1 MSVVYK
7 LIKATDKKGN
17 MATGG
22 FKPNA
27 QTDFLE
33 EWKAKREKMRAK
45 MLGDIA
51 AATGVCTGGVGP
63 ATASLGSQSNK
74 SEMRNATSSTELN
87 NNGNPDRVGSTAVN
101 CATSY
106 PMARSSSTSA
116 LKRPDEDPHPTPS
129 IRGSETPASNLKNT
143 QQPEKVPGI
152 SQESS
157 PTAGNASEKESPTPS
172 KGKEKKSS
180 GPSAR
185 KGKGQIEKRK
195 LREKRRSTG
204 VVSIPSNESLDELDD
219 DDGGDKEIQ
228 KEETQLN
235 TEQNEAM
242 ASDPGIATHLLQDTP
257 RSGSGRY
264 QSPAGPAAEEEAW
277 GSSRQRHNR
286 HGNATV
292 PGALERRIEEL
303 EKELAR
309 ERHENGQLLNAHQ
322 DKDDLIGKLKEEI
335 DLLNRDLDDIEDENE
350 QLKQENKTL
359 LKVVGQL
366 TR

>member
-1 MSVVYK
+1 
-7 LIKATDKKGN
+7 

-22 FKPNA
+22 FKSNA
-27 QTDFLE
+27 TTDFLE

-51 AATGVCTGGVGP
+51 AATGAPLSTCGNGRHAA
-63 ATASLGSQSNK
+63 ATPPGTDLA
-74 SEMRNATSSTELN
+74 
-87 NNGNPDRVGSTAVN
+87 NNGNPDRSAPAGN
-101 CATSY
+101 CHPSSY
-106 PMARSSSTSA
+106 SLARSSSGSA
-116 LKRPDEDPHPTPS
+116 LKRPEEEAHHPVAPTNAP
-129 IRGSETPASNLKNT
+129 GSNLKKT
-143 QQPEKVPGI
+143 TPQPEKTQCASPD
-152 SQESS
+152 SS
-157 PTAGNASEKESPTPS
+157 PMACNDSDKESPSPS
-172 KGKEKKSS
+172 KGKEKKSA

-219 DDGGDKEIQ
+219 DDTVEKDRR
-228 KEETQLN
+228 EEEELVQAN
-235 TEQNEAM
+235 TFQNEAM
-242 ASDPGIATHLLQDTP
+242 TSDPATSSLLETP
-257 RSGSGRY
+257 RSGSGRHK
-264 QSPAGPAAEEEAW
+264 SSAGPGPEEEV
-277 GSSRQRHNR
+277 GGTSRQRHGR
-286 HGNATV
+286 QGRDGEAGG
-292 PGALERRIEEL
+292 PGSLEKRLEEL
-303 EKELAR
+303 EKELAI
-309 ERHENGQLLNAHQ
+309 ERQENARLLKAHQ

>member
-1 MSVVYK
+1 
-7 LIKATDKKGN
+7 

-22 FKPNA
+22 FKSNA
-27 QTDFLE
+27 TTDFLE

-51 AATGVCTGGVGP
+51 AATGAPLGANNPNSTGNNN
-63 ATASLGSQSNK
+63 SSN
-74 SEMRNATSSTELN
+74 RHNAQHGTELTN
-87 NNGNPDRVGSTAVN
+87 NPDRSTAAGN
-101 CATSY
+101 CLPSSY
-106 PMARSSSTSA
+106 TVARSSSGTA
-116 LKRPDEDPHPTPS
+116 LKRPEEETQHPAL
-129 IRGSETPASNLKNT
+129 PA
-143 QQPEKVPGI
+143 
-152 SQESS
+152 S
-157 PTAGNASEKESPTPS
+157 PTASPPGSSLKKAPPQTEKPQCASPDSSPMACNDSDKGSPSPS
-172 KGKEKKSS
+172 KVKEKNST

-219 DDGGDKEIQ
+219 DDTGEKNR
-228 KEETQLN
+228 KEEEELVQAN
-235 TEQNEAM
+235 TFQNESM
-242 ASDPGIATHLLQDTP
+242 IAEPTTGHLMETP
-257 RSGSGRY
+257 RSGSGRHK
-264 QSPAGPAAEEEAW
+264 SSAGPGSEEEL
-277 GSSRQRHNR
+277 SCNSRQRHNR
-286 HGNATV
+286 HGRDGGAAAP
-292 PGALERRIEEL
+292 PGSLEKRMEEL

-309 ERHENGQLLNAHQ
+309 ERQENDRLLKAHQ
-322 DKDDLIGKLKEEI
+322 DKDDLIGKLREEI

>member
-1 MSVVYK
+1 
-7 LIKATDKKGN
+7 

-27 QTDFLE
+27 TTDFLE

-51 AATGVCTGGVGP
+51 AATGAP
-63 ATASLGSQSNK
+63 LAASRPSAPPGAELSSSSGS
-74 SEMRNATSSTELN
+74 
-87 NNGNPDRVGSTAVN
+87 PDRSSV
-101 CATSY
+101 
-106 PMARSSSTSA
+106 ARSSSGTA
-116 LKRPDEDPHPTPS
+116 LKSPEEEAPPPAAAAAAVSTPKKAPPQL
-129 IRGSETPASNLKNT
+129 EKTPPCVT
-143 QQPEKVPGI
+143 P
-152 SQESS
+152 ESS
-157 PTAGNASEKESPTPS
+157 PTCNDSDKGSPSPGKAREKNS
-172 KGKEKKSS
+172 G

-204 VVSIPSNESLDELDD
+204 VVSIPSSESLDELDD
-219 DDGGDKEIQ
+219 DDAGQ
-228 KEETQLN
+228 KERREEEELVQAN
-235 TEQNEAM
+235 TFQNESMM
-242 ASDPGIATHLLQDTP
+242 ADTTTGHLLDNS
-257 RSGSGRY
+257 RSASGRHK
-264 QSPAGPAAEEEAW
+264 STEEEVG
-277 GSSRQRHNR
+277 GSSRQRR
-286 HGNATV
+286 RDGEAAAAAA
-292 PGALERRIEEL
+292 GLEKRLEEL
-303 EKELAR
+303 EKELAG
-309 ERHENGQLLNAHQ
+309 ERQENVRLLKAHQ

>member
-1 MSVVYK
+1 
-7 LIKATDKKGN
+7 

-22 FKPNA
+22 FKSSA
-27 QTDFLE
+27 TTDFLE

-51 AATGVCTGGVGP
+51 AATGANSAGRQPGP
-63 ATASLGSQSNK
+63 ELGNS
-74 SEMRNATSSTELN
+74 
-87 NNGNPDRVGSTAVN
+87 GNPERSASSGN
-101 CATSY
+101 CL
-106 PMARSSSTSA
+106 SSSYSTRGGRAPPCAPQRSRSRS
-116 LKRPDEDPHPTPS
+116 RPGE
-129 IRGSETPASNLKNT
+129 
-143 QQPEKVPGI
+143 QPEEGPPP
-152 SQESS
+152 SD
-157 PTAGNASEKESPTPS
+157 KESPSPS
-172 KGKEKKSS
+172 KGKEKKSA

-219 DDGGDKEIQ
+219 DDAVGKDRR
-228 KEETQLN
+228 EEEEELVQAN
-235 TEQNEAM
+235 TFQNEAM
-242 ASDPGIATHLLQDTP
+242 TADPTTGYLMVRRDLTGG
-257 RSGSGRY
+257 GSRDGFKPII
-264 QSPAGPAAEEEAW
+264 Q
-277 GSSRQRHNR
+277 
-286 HGNATV
+286 TV
-292 PGALERRIEEL
+292 CFQ
-303 EKELAR
+303 ELAR
-309 ERHENGQLLNAHQ
+309 ERQENSILLKAHQ

>member
-1 MSVVYK
+1 
-7 LIKATDKKGN
+7 

-27 QTDFLE
+27 ATDFLE

-51 AATGVCTGGVGP
+51 AATGAPLGANNPNTTTNTTNNNSHRHAAP
-63 ATASLGSQSNK
+63 TAT
-74 SEMRNATSSTELN
+74 ERTHTSS
-87 NNGNPDRVGSTAVN
+87 GSSPDRSTPAGN
-101 CATSY
+101 CLPPSY
-106 PMARSSSTSA
+106 TVARSSSGTA
-116 LKRPDEDPHPTPS
+116 LKRPEEEMHH
-129 IRGSETPASNLKNT
+129 PASPTSTPPGSNPKKAT
-143 QQPEKVPGI
+143 PQPDQAPCD
-152 SQESS
+152 SPDSS
-157 PTAGNASEKESPTPS
+157 PMACNDSDKGSPSPS
-172 KGKEKKSS
+172 KVKEKNSS

-219 DDGGDKEIQ
+219 DDAVGKDR
-228 KEETQLN
+228 KEEEELVQAN
-235 TEQNEAM
+235 TYQNEAM
-242 ASDPGIATHLLQDTP
+242 TADPAIGHLMETP
-257 RSGSGRY
+257 RSGSGRHK
-264 QSPAGPAAEEEAW
+264 SSTGSEEEV
-277 GSSRQRHNR
+277 GGNSRQRHNR
-286 HGNATV
+286 HCRDE
-292 PGALERRIEEL
+292 GAAVMGSLEKRMEEL

-309 ERHENGQLLNAHQ
+309 ERQENDRLLKAHE
-322 DKDDLIGKLKEEI
+322 DKDDLIGKLREEI

>member
-1 MSVVYK
+1 
-7 LIKATDKKGN
+7 

-22 FKPNA
+22 FKSNA
-27 QTDFLE
+27 TTDFLE

-51 AATGVCTGGVGP
+51 AATGAPLGAASSNSSSNIRHAAPPP
-63 ATASLGSQSNK
+63 ASPPSPGSEPPYASSGSCHPSV
-74 SEMRNATSSTELN
+74 S
-87 NNGNPDRVGSTAVN
+87 
-101 CATSY
+101 
-106 PMARSSSTSA
+106 RSSSGSA
-116 LKRPDEDPHPTPS
+116 LS
-129 IRGSETPASNLKNT
+129 QPAPAQNPNQGQTELDC
-143 QQPEKVPGI
+143 
-152 SQESS
+152 S
-157 PTAGNASEKESPTPS
+157 PMACNDSDKESPSPG
-172 KGKEKKSS
+172 KGKEKKSG

-219 DDGGDKEIQ
+219 DDVGEKDRR
-228 KEETQLN
+228 EEEELVQAN
-235 TEQNEAM
+235 TFQNESMTA
-242 ASDPGIATHLLQDTP
+242 DPATGYLMETP
-257 RSGSGRY
+257 RSGTSRHK
-264 QSPAGPAAEEEAW
+264 SSEEEA
-277 GSSRQRHNR
+277 RHRHNR
-286 HGNATV
+286 QGRDG
-292 PGALERRIEEL
+292 GAGSLEKRIEDL

-309 ERHENGQLLNAHQ
+309 ERQENGRLQKAHQ
-322 DKDDLIGKLKEEI
+322 DKDDLIGRLREEI

>member
-1 MSVVYK
+1 
-7 LIKATDKKGN
+7 

-51 AATGVCTGGVGP
+51 AATGACTGGIVP
-63 ATASLGSQSNK
+63 ASLGSHSNK

-87 NNGNPDRVGSTAVN
+87 NNGNPDRG
-101 CATSY
+101 TSY
-106 PMARSSSTSA
+106 PMARSSSSSA
-116 LKRPDEDPHPTPS
+116 LKRPDDEPHPTPAV
-129 IRGSETPASNLKNT
+129 RGADTPGSTLKKT
-143 QQPEKVPGI
+143 PQPEKVPYTP
-152 SQESS
+152 QESS
-157 PTAGNASEKESPTPS
+157 PTACNDHGSDKESPSPS
-172 KGKEKKSS
+172 KGKEKKNS

-204 VVSIPSNESLDELDD
+204 VVSMPSTESLDELDD
-219 DDGGDKEIQ
+219 DDGRDKA
-228 KEETQLN
+228 KEEEQQLTQLN

-242 ASDPGIATHLLQDTP
+242 TSDPGATTHLLQDTP
-257 RSGSGRY
+257 RSGSGHH
-264 QSPAGPAAEEEAW
+264 QSSSGGPGSEEAA
-277 GSSRQRHNR
+277 GGNSRHRHGNR
-286 HGNATV
+286 HGNAAA
-292 PGALERRIEEL
+292 PGGLERRMEEL

-309 ERHENGQLLNAHQ
+309 QRQENGQLLKAHQ

>member
-1 MSVVYK
+1 
-7 LIKATDKKGN
+7 

-22 FKPNA
+22 FKSNA
-27 QTDFLE
+27 TTDFLE

-51 AATGVCTGGVGP
+51 AATGAP
-63 ATASLGSQSNK
+63 LGSGNTNSTSNN
-74 SEMRNATSSTELN
+74 SRHSAPPGTDLT
-87 NNGNPDRVGSTAVN
+87 NNGNPDRSASSGN
-101 CATSY
+101 CLPSSY
-106 PMARSSSTSA
+106 SVTRSSSGSA
-116 LKRPDEDPHPTPS
+116 LKRPEEETHHPAHPPAPAATPV
-129 IRGSETPASNLKNT
+129 SNLKKAPPQT
-143 QQPEKVPGI
+143 EKAQCA
-152 SQESS
+152 STDSS
-157 PTAGNASEKESPTPS
+157 PMAFNDSDKETPSPS

-219 DDGGDKEIQ
+219 DDAGEKDRR
-228 KEETQLN
+228 EEEELVQAN
-235 TEQNEAM
+235 TFQNEAM
-242 ASDPGIATHLLQDTP
+242 TADPATDHLMDTP
-257 RSGSGRY
+257 RCSRHKSA
-264 QSPAGPAAEEEAW
+264 AGPGSEEEV
-277 GSSRQRHNR
+277 GGNSRQRHNR
-286 HGNATV
+286 HGRDG
-292 PGALERRIEEL
+292 GAAAQGSLEKRMEEL
-303 EKELAR
+303 ERELAR
-309 ERHENGQLLNAHQ
+309 ERQENARLLKAHQ

>member
-1 MSVVYK
+1 
-7 LIKATDKKGN
+7 

-22 FKPNA
+22 FKSSA
-27 QTDFLE
+27 TTDFLE

-51 AATGVCTGGVGP
+51 AATGANSAGRQPGP
-63 ATASLGSQSNK
+63 ELGNS
-74 SEMRNATSSTELN
+74 
-87 NNGNPDRVGSTAVN
+87 GNPERSASSGN
-101 CATSY
+101 CLSSSY
-106 PMARSSSTSA
+106 SVARSSSGSA
-116 LKRPDEDPHPTPS
+116 LKRPEEDAHHPAHPS
-129 IRGSETPASNLKNT
+129 AAAAAAVPVSSLKKAPPQADKAQLAS
-143 QQPEKVPGI
+143 PD
-152 SQESS
+152 SS
-157 PTAGNASEKESPTPS
+157 PMACNDSDKESPSPS
-172 KGKEKKSS
+172 KGKEKKSA

-219 DDGGDKEIQ
+219 DDAVGKDRR
-228 KEETQLN
+228 EEEEELVQAN
-235 TEQNEAM
+235 TFQNEAM
-242 ASDPGIATHLLQDTP
+242 TADPTTGYLMDSS
-257 RSGSGRY
+257 RSGRGRHK
-264 QSPAGPAAEEEAW
+264 SSAAPGSEEEV
-277 GSSRQRHNR
+277 GRQRHNR
-286 HGNATV
+286 HTRDG
-292 PGALERRIEEL
+292 GAAGLEKRIEEL

-309 ERHENGQLLNAHQ
+309 ERQENSILLKAHQ